1 MILPSR
7 SFHSY
12 LFCLLPFAFLSFLM
26 SFDFKPLILSSLETM
41 RSGEL
46 AKPDRK
52 WEAVAYKKAIQN
64 LKRFD
69 GPIYSAEAIKDVDG
83 VGKKIYTKIV
93 EIVATGAL
101 KAAENMKETTNVGAF
116 DLLLQ
121 VHGIGPVKARE
132 LLAAGIRSIADLRAA
147 FKADPELLN
156 ETQQIGLHYY
166 EAGIQRI
173 PRSEME
179 AHEAVLLSNVPAGL
193 KGVIVGSYRRGAE
206 DSGDVD
212 MLVTY
217 NTNVDAK
224 DAQIAFKKL
233 VTDLIADN
241 YIVAKLVSGTKKWM
255 GYVQLRPDTVPR
267 RLDLLLTPPNEFAYA
282 LFYFTGSDRFNV
294 AFRSHCLS
302 LGYTLNEHTMKPTAK
317 GVEKGVPLP
326 PPMANEKDIFDFV
339 GLKFFPPNQRVNG
352 SQIVPK

>member
-1 MILPSR
+1 
-7 SFHSY
+7 
-12 LFCLLPFAFLSFLM
+12 M
-26 SFDFKPLILSSLETM
+26 SIDFKPLILSSLETM

-64 LKRFD
+64 LMRFD
-69 GPIYSAEAIKDVDG
+69 GPIYSAEAVKDVDG

-93 EIVATGAL
+93 EIIETGAL
-101 KAAENMKETTNVGAF
+101 KAAEKMKETTNVGAF
-116 DLLLQ
+116 DTLLQ

-156 ETQQIGLHYY
+156 DTQQIGLHYY

-173 PRSEME
+173 PRAEME
-179 AHEAVLLSNVPAGL
+179 KHESVLLAGVPAGL
-193 KGVIVGSYRRGAE
+193 KGVIVGSYRRGAA
-206 DSGDVD
+206 DSGDID

-217 NTNVDAK
+217 GDGVDAK
-224 DAQIAFKKL
+224 TATAGFKKL
-233 VTDLIADN
+233 VADLTKKG
-241 YIVAKLVSGTKKWM
+241 YIIAKLVSGAKKWM
-255 GYVQLRPDTVPR
+255 GYVQLGPDSVPR
-267 RLDLLLTPPNEFAYA
+267 RLDLLLTPPEEFAYA
-282 LFYFTGSDRFNV
+282 QFYFTGSDRFNV
-294 AFRSHCLS
+294 AFRSHCLG

-317 GVEKGVPLP
+317 GIEKGVPVP
-326 PPMANEKDIFDFV
+326 PPMADEKAIFDFV

-352 SQIVPK
+352 AQIIPK